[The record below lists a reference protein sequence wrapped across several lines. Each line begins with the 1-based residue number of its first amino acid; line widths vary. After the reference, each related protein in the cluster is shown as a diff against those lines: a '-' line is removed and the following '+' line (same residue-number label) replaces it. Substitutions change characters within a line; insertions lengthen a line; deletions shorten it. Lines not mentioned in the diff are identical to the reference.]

1 MIDRRLHAVV
11 TVALAL
17 GVAYLGSRYYFGADR
32 VQAPPGTSRG
42 AEKAGPR
49 VARLERVGG
58 GDADPQPGSPNA
70 SAALFRQALAAIGSG
85 EQQPSEPAAEGP
97 LAQARATLNERLL
110 GGSPDPEQV
119 ARLERTIRPL
129 LVPAVLGEAVAELR
143 CNATMC
149 RINLIGEDDAR
160 VNGAANALAEHLP
173 KSFSSAVIYPDGA
186 GHRSV
191 YLGSSA
197 DDLKLT
203 AEPPPTLKVVEHDAA
218 TPT

>member
-17 GVAYLGSRYYFGADR
+17 GVAYFGSRYYFGADR
-32 VQAPPGTSRG
+32 VQAPSETSRG
-42 AEKAGPR
+42 EMKAGAR
-49 VARLERVGG
+49 AARLAQADGRGA
-58 GDADPQPGSPNA
+58 DAAATSPIV
-70 SAALFRQALAAIGSG
+70 SAALLRQALGAIGSG
-85 EQQPSEPAAEGP
+85 EQQAPEPTAEGP
-97 LAQARATLNERLL
+97 LAQARATLNERLV
-110 GGSPDPEQV
+110 GGSPNPEQV
-119 ARLERTIRPL
+119 ARLERSIRPL

-197 DDLKLT
+197 DDLKLS
-203 AEPPPTLKVVEHDAA
+203 AEPPPTLKVVEHGAA
-218 TPT
+218 TPM